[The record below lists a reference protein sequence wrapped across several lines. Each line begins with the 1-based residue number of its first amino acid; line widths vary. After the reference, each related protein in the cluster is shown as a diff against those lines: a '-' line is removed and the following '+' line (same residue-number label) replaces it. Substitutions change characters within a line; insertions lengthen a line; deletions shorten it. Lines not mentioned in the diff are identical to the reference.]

1 MAYNKHQA
9 LMHNTNAIEVAAEL
23 LTGNHHTVKTFG
35 LDTDPERCKEVLSL
49 YSGFG
54 GLKEVLWIDLFL
66 ENTEENRSKIEERKK
81 ELHGLE
87 TDLQQLASVICKT
100 SQLTNIPVKNIA
112 DSIKASVLTAF
123 YTPKEVVKAVATALQ
138 HTFDVFGIKGV
149 SFLETSV
156 GTQGFLPVA
165 TAGMKKVA
173 FEKDIVSAM
182 IAQALYQDVDVLN
195 DPFET
200 IDNQT
205 GIPSKFD
212 VIASNIPFGDIPVA
226 DLQFMNVDDDH
237 KAAAQK
243 LHTYFFMKSMEKLE
257 NGGILAFITS
267 RGVADSRE
275 NQFLRSWMTN
285 NGNLLCALRLPDN
298 LFMDGSGVEV
308 GSDLI
313 IFQRDIHKA
322 WNTVAEQQFK
332 ETFCKEIQGIECQ
345 WLNRY
350 LCQARQA
357 IYTTMKVE
365 TNQYG
370 EYRPTYKW
378 NESME
383 MLQLTLADRMC
394 RDMER
399 NFRKSAWMFGHD
411 TLRQALDAM
420 VLRNK
425 GQQNNKRTKQQD
437 NAQQKREQIAPLIAE
452 MMGYYNALMINE
464 RRDHQPDHQNRL
476 HLNDAY
482 DKLVAECGTLHSNA
496 KVCDGYIS
504 EWNLVLSLENKNAD
518 GTYTKADVFDHPIAY
533 RIIKPGET
541 VTPMEALAM
550 SLNERGR
557 VDMNYMGE
565 LTKMLDAE
573 ITEALKGE
581 IFLYPIIKGGK
592 YELDWQHKSMTLNGD
607 VISKRKQV
615 EEYLKTPQPPLGGAS
630 SEPSNNRTI
639 EIEHLNTTLA
649 ALKEVTPKPI
659 AFNDIDILLGARWLP
674 GEFFARFAK
683 QQFVL
688 RYTPTVE
695 YVPQTDDFHIEDM
708 YSWGSETARE
718 YEYGNERQLAEIF
731 RYALGDNCPVF
742 KKTEHGITYKDT
754 QAIRAVQHIIDR
766 MRREFKVWIK
776 SDAISQEERNMIQT
790 LYNEKFNCFV
800 RNNFD
805 GSLQTF
811 PGLDFSQLGFSDLYQ
826 SQKDCIWMIKQN
838 NGGVGYHTVGAG
850 KTMIMVVASY
860 EMHRLGLAQKPL
872 IIGMKANVAQIAET
886 YRKAYPNARIL
897 YPTEKDYSTKNRREL
912 FNKISNNDWDCVILS
927 HDQFNLIPQAEEIE
941 IQMIQEEVNDLEQV
955 FEYMYGV
962 DIDKNERRR
971 KKNLEKSLETMK
983 AKMMLLRQKIA
994 ERDDQ
999 TMLNF
1004 RQLGF
1009 DHIFVDESHNFKN
1022 LRFNTRHTRV
1032 AGLGNNSGAEKSWKL
1047 LLAIRDIQQRKG
1059 GKDMCASFFSGTV
1072 ISNALTE
1079 LYVLFKYLRPN
1090 ALERQNIRC
1099 FDAWAGNFTEKK
1111 IDYDL
1116 TITGEIK
1123 AKERFRTY
1131 INVPELSQFMAEIT
1145 DYRTADMINLDR
1157 PKANTIFDNAEPTP
1171 EQADMLKKLID
1182 YASSGNYDKLGIGS
1196 RQTNGK
1202 GKNSDGT
1209 MLIATDIA
1217 RKVSLDPRIISTE
1230 LFSDHP
1236 MNKASRCASRIA
1248 DYYLK
1253 YNEHKGTQFVF
1264 CDLSAPTE
1272 DNIKAG
1278 KWNIY
1283 EDIKNKLIADYGIP
1297 AEEIAFI
1304 HDAKTDAQREE
1315 LFAAMNEGRVRVL
1328 FGSTQKLG
1336 TGVNAQERAVAVH
1349 HLDIPWK
1356 PSDLEQRDGR
1366 AVRKGNTVKEWGGN
1380 QVDVIIYATNRTLDM
1395 YKASLIQAKAKFI
1408 SQISNNSI
1416 GTRHMDEDD
1425 MDENSGMNFA
1435 EYVAILSG
1443 NDDLLKKAKL
1453 DNKIGALEADQ
1464 LSHQRNQTAA
1474 KEKLEQ
1480 SREALSKLETAYARI
1495 SADLD
1500 DITAALA
1507 NGNRLSIVNAENPTP
1522 EAQVKALHQ
1531 WRGDHNHING
1541 VEIGKVGSLNIQMI
1555 THVDGKG
1562 VYQYQEFAVKAPNSN
1577 MRYNCSER
1585 GTLPVSNDATL
1596 TYFNG
1601 VTDYMKQLLVKN
1613 EANQKIR
1620 KDEIDQ
1626 FTFEA
1631 NREWDGWDELNALI
1645 AERTALSE
1653 HIDKDIEAREQART
1667 ETVMANGHDEEASE

>member
-23 LTGNHHTVKTFG
+23 LTGNLEAVKTFG
-35 LDTDPERCKEVLSL
+35 LDADPERCKEILSL

-66 ENTEENRSKIEERKK
+66 ENTEENRQKIAECK
-81 ELHGLE
+81 ELHGLDQ
-87 TDLQQLASVICKT
+87 DLQQLASVICKT
-100 SQLTNIPVKNIA
+100 SQLTNIPVKTLA

-182 IAQALYQDVDVLN
+182 IAQALNQDVDVLN
-195 DPFET
+195 DPFES
-200 IDNQT
+200 IDSQT
-205 GIPSKFD
+205 DIPDKFD

-226 DLQFMNVDDDH
+226 DLSFMKVDEDH
-237 KAAAQK
+237 RLATQK
-243 LHTYFFMKSMEKLE
+243 LHTYFFMKAMEKLE

-313 IFQRDIHKA
+313 IFQRDIHKS
-322 WNTVAEQQFK
+322 WNTIAEQQFK
-332 ETFCKEIQGIECQ
+332 ETFTKNIQGIDCP

-350 LCQARQA
+350 LCQSRQA

-383 MLQLTLADRMC
+383 MLQLALTDRMC

-420 VLRNK
+420 ALRSNGTSK
-425 GQQNNKRTKQQD
+425 TRSIEASKNNL
-437 NAQQKREQIAPLIAE
+437 QQKREKIAPYIKE
-452 MMGYYNALMINE
+452 MMRYYNALMVNE
-464 RRDHQPDHQNRL
+464 RRDHQPDPMNRL

-496 KVCDGYIS
+496 KACEGYIS

-533 RIIKPGET
+533 RQLKPGET
-541 VTPMEALAM
+541 LTPMEALAM

-557 VDMNYMGE
+557 VDMAYMGD
-565 LTKMLDAE
+565 LTKLTDTE
-573 ITEALKGE
+573 LIEALKGE
-581 IFLYPIIKGGK
+581 IFLYPIIENGK
-592 YELDWQHKSMTLNGD
+592 YQLDWQHKSMTLNGD
-607 VISKRKQV
+607 VISKRKQI
-615 EEYLKTPQPPLGGAS
+615 EAYLATVSDSSVGG
-630 SEPSNNRTI
+630 TQ
-639 EIEHLNTTLA
+639 LQDTLA

-688 RYTPTVE
+688 RSDPKVE
-695 YVPQTDDFHIEDM
+695 YIPQTDDFHIDDM
-708 YSWGSETARE
+708 SAWGSETAME
-718 YEYGNERQLAEIF
+718 YEYGYERRLAEVF
-731 RYALGDNCPVF
+731 RYALADNCPVF
-742 KKTEHGITYKDT
+742 KKTEHGVTYKDT
-754 QAIRAVQHIIDR
+754 EAIRAVQKIIDR

-776 SDAISQEERNMIQT
+776 SNAISQEEREEIAK
-790 LYNEKFNCFV
+790 LYNEKYNCFV
-800 RNNFD
+800 RNQFD
-805 GSLQTF
+805 GSLQNF
-811 PGLDFSQLGFSDLYQ
+811 KGLDYSQLGFSDLYQ

-872 IIGMKANVAQIAET
+872 IIGMKANVAQIADT
-886 YRKAYPNARIL
+886 YRKAYPTARVL
-897 YPTEKDYSTKNRREL
+897 YPTEKDFSTQNRREL
-912 FNKISNNDWDCVILS
+912 FNKIANNDWDCVILS

-941 IQMIQEEVNDLEQV
+941 IKMIKEEVDDLQQV
-955 FEYMYGV
+955 IEYMEGETL
-962 DIDKNERRR
+962 DQNERRR
-971 KKNLEKSLETMK
+971 KKNLEKSLETLR
-983 AKMMLLRQKIA
+983 AKMMLLQQRIA
-994 ERDDQ
+994 ERNDK

-1004 RQLGF
+1004 HQLGF
-1009 DHIFVDESHNFKN
+1009 DHIFVDEYHNFKN

-1032 AGLGNNSGAEKSWKL
+1032 AGLGNNSGADKSWKL
-1047 LLAIRDIQQRKG
+1047 LCAIRDIQYRKG

-1157 PKANTIFDNAEPTP
+1157 PKSNVIFDHADPTP

-1182 YASSGNYDKLGIGS
+1182 YASSGNYDVLGIGKRKS
-1196 RQTNGK
+1196 NGK
-1202 GKNSDGT
+1202 GKGNGKNSDGT
-1209 MLIATDIA
+1209 MLIATDVA

-1283 EDIKNKLIADYGIP
+1283 EDIKNKLVADYGIP

-1304 HDAKTDAQREE
+1304 HDAKTDAQREK
-1315 LFAAMNEGRVRVL
+1315 LFADMNAGIVRVL

-1395 YKASLIQAKAKFI
+1395 YKAQLIQAKAKFI

-1416 GTRHMDEDD
+1416 GSRHMDEDD

-1480 SREALSKLETAYARI
+1480 SREALSKLETAKTRI
-1495 SADLD
+1495 SADLA

-1507 NGNRLSIVNAENPTP
+1507 NGKQLSIINAEDPTP

-1541 VEIGKVGSLNIQMI
+1541 VEIGKVGSLTIQMI

-1626 FTFEA
+1626 YTFEA

-1667 ETVMANGHDEEASE
+1667 DTVMANGKDEEAE